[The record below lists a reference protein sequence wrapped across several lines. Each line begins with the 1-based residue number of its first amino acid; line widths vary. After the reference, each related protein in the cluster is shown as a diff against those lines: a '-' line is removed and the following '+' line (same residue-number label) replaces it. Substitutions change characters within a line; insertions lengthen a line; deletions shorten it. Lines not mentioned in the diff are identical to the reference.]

1 MGIPIASRLE
11 GAWEWLEET
20 VPARWRLNRGALSE
34 QEKIE
39 IRSERE
45 RYLFAGA
52 SAGLSIPKDSG
63 GHGLGLRAEVLF
75 NGLAARAN
83 APEGIGRVGELGA
96 VWAAEA
102 VGAEQ
107 RLADLSVQYAQQ
119 RVQFG
124 KSIGSFQAI
133 KHCLADMHSH
143 VHFAKTAVI
152 WTSSEPVDA
161 VSASRYALGTSIAM
175 AESSIQVHGA
185 KWCTWQ
191 RGLHFF
197 RRSMLTR
204 LELVQGLRAQPVGGC
219 PRRRTERRSRWRIT
233 S

>member
-1 MGIPIASRLE
+1 MSPAGGDPIASRLE

-20 VPARWRLNRGALSE
+20 VPARWRPNRGALSE
-34 QEKIE
+34 QERIE
-39 IRSERE
+39 IRSEWE
-45 RYLFAGA
+45 RYLCAGA

-83 APEGIGRVGELGA
+83 
-96 VWAAEA
+96 
-102 VGAEQ
+102 
-107 RLADLSVQYAQQ
+107 AQQ

-152 WTSSEPVDA
+152 WTSSEPVDT
-161 VSASRYALGTSIAM
+161 VRASRYALDTSIAT
-175 AESSIQVHGA
+175 AESSIQVHGGMGF
-185 KWCTWQ
+185 TWEI
-191 RGLHFF
+191 GLHVF

-204 LELVQGLRAQPVGGC
+204 LELVQGLWAQPVGVC